1 MELLPLFQ
9 WSEESGL
16 GRMVRESVW
25 AFALIESVHLLA
37 LATLGGAVL
46 LVDLRMLNL
55 GLRQRP
61 VRELASEAMPFA
73 RAGLIILIIS
83 GLALFA
89 SEAVKCY
96 YSTPFW
102 VKMTALAGAIAFTYA
117 VRNRVA
123 LSDDTKYSATA
134 RGAVAAVSVLLWFVV
149 AASGRWIGFSG

>member
-1 MELLPLFQ
+1 MDLLPFFQ

-25 AFALIESVHLLA
+25 AFAVIESIHLLA
-37 LATLGGAVL
+37 LAMLGGAVL
-46 LVDLRMLNL
+46 LVDMRMLSL
-55 GLRQRP
+55 GLRQRS
-61 VRELASEAMPFA
+61 VSELARDA
-73 RAGLIILIIS
+73 RPYMGLGLVVLILS

-96 YSTPFW
+96 YSTPFR
-102 VKMTALAGAIAFTYA
+102 VKIITLVIAVVFAYA

-123 LSDDTKYSATA
+123 LAEEGRFGAGTK
-134 RGAVAAVSVLLWFVV
+134 AVVAIVSVALWFVV